1 MGAGNDSLWSIKHQ
15 TTIPVASVLKEIRVY
30 LKIPDDTKNLEMKSH
45 ENKTRSSN
53 VCCRADENANDVS
66 IS

>member
-1 MGAGNDSLWSIKHQ
+1 
-15 TTIPVASVLKEIRVY
+15 VASVLKEIRVY